1 MPTAPDEPALAYRLA
16 DALTLIDA
24 PDVVLAV
31 TRQGHR
37 TVVSGGTALAPPTPR
52 PALRYELG
60 SLSKTFTV
68 LLLADL
74 AVNGELSLDD
84 PLTARLPRL
93 PLYHPRSGRIT
104 LRHLATHTSGL
115 PRVPTDLLLT
125 ALVRPYD
132 NGYAR
137 YDTERL
143 LRTFARTRPRHRP
156 GTRWHYSNFG
166 VSLLDPALG
175 HTTGVAYPDLLTAR
189 VLKPLGLTGTTL
201 APGAT
206 GTDAIGHRA
215 NGSTPVR
222 STDMGAFAAAGAVR
236 ATPDDLLRYVEAHL
250 FPESTP
256 LAAALRAVQVPLLRR
271 GWRHRNTHTLTWY
284 QHPAPRGPLR
294 FHVGATFGQQA
305 FLGYHPESGTGVVA
319 LATRRGRTCRMI
331 TTAYELLYAL
341 AGDGD

>member
-1 MPTAPDEPALAYRLA
+1 MRSPSGSPALADRLA
-16 DALTLIDA
+16 YALTTVDA

-31 TRQGHR
+31 TRQGRR
-37 TVVSGGTALAPPTPR
+37 TVVSGGTALAPPTSR
-52 PALRYELG
+52 QDLRYELG

-74 AVNGELSLDD
+74 AANGVLRLDD

-93 PLYHPRSGRIT
+93 PLRHPWSGRIT

-115 PRVPTDLLLT
+115 PRVPTDLLIG
-125 ALVRPYD
+125 ALVRPYE
-132 NGYAR
+132 NGYCG

-156 GTRWHYSNFG
+156 GTRWRYSNFG
-166 VSLLDPALG
+166 LALLDPAMG
-175 HTTGVAYPDLLTAR
+175 HTTGTAYPDLLATR

-206 GTDAIGHRA
+206 GTEAVGHRT
-215 NGSTPVR
+215 NGTTPVQ

-236 ATPDDLLRYVEAHL
+236 STPDDLLTYLEAHL
-250 FPESTP
+250 YPEGSP
-256 LAAALRAVQVPLLRR
+256 LAGALRAVRTPLLRR
-271 GWRHRNTHTLTWY
+271 GWRHHNTHTLTWY
-284 QHPAPRGPLR
+284 HHPAARGPLL

-305 FLGYHPESGTGVVA
+305 FLGFHPASGTGLVA
-319 LATRRGRTCRMI
+319 LATRRGRSCRLV
-331 TTAYELLYAL
+331 TTAYELLYTL
-341 AGDGD
+341 AGDDG